1 MKLKSQV
8 LMDET
13 NEVNLPIPENMAPS
27 ISRR

>member
-13 NEVNLPIPENMAPS
+13 NEVNLPIPENMARS